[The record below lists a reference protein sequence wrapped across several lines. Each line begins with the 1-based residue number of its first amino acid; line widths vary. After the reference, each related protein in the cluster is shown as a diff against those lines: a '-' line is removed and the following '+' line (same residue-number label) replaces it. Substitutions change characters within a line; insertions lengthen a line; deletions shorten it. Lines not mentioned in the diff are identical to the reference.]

1 MICVIYEVRIVNGS
15 IIYLILNI
23 LIIEI
28 LKYLDEKNRWD
39 LGVSI
44 CSFFGKLFVIK
55 VNFV

>member
-28 LKYLDEKNRWD
+28 LKYLDVKNRWD

-44 CSFFGKLFVIK
+44 CSFFGKLFVI
-55 VNFV
+55 